1 MVGSALD
8 CRLRLTLSSAVSTTG
23 LMGLLVLPE
32 LALERR
38 DLEDLL
44 VKLKPR
50 RCLLVAA
57 AAAGRVAVAVV
68 DMVPVQSSSRENLY
82 QRREESNNPS
92 SLVSDSLGQGKGK
105 RTPVTRFN
113 LRLAVGNLR
122 MQHDAR
128 WIKLKNSPRCRRVW
142 SADN

>member
-23 LMGLLVLPE
+23 LTGLLVLPE

-68 DMVPVQSSSRENLY
+68 DMVPVQSSSREYLY
-82 QRREESNNPS
+82 QRGPS

>member
-8 CRLRLTLSSAVSTTG
+8 CILRLALSSAVSAMGVT
-23 LMGLLVLPE
+23 GLLVLSE

-57 AAAGRVAVAVV
+57 VAAGRVAVAVV
-68 DMVPVQSSSRENLY
+68 DMVPVQSSRREYLY
-82 QRREESNNPS
+82 QKGRIKQPVVPS
-92 SLVSDSLGQGKGK
+92 V
-105 RTPVTRFN
+105 R
-113 LRLAVGNLR
+113 
-122 MQHDAR
+122 
-128 WIKLKNSPRCRRVW
+128 
-142 SADN
+142 